1 MSNNNRNQNATN
13 MNQQSAINYQ
23 QQHDLMQVAAL
34 MFPSLFMAQQS
45 TSSQPNFQQ
54 QQQQQ
59 HTNIDLQQSGLLQL
73 QQQHQQTDQTNKL
86 LASLI
91 QQQTLNQ
98 TNTNNWLQ
106 LLNDHANSSP
116 AGLAN
121 KKPDSSEH
129 VNGYKSKTLNNRING
144 NVNRSNNSS
153 NNIISKANNLNKMS
167 QKNNPKL
174 EATAT
179 TKAIIKNCRNS
190 SMFSIKDL
198 IGGSEQVSL
207 KQKEAASTPSSNKYL
222 EYLCKVQQQQQH
234 QQIEEAQ
241 SNQNDRLMM
250 FAAAA
255 AVMQNADTEGVQ
267 STSGGQSSSYN
278 WLLGEKNKQNGNH
291 TAKKQMTSQGESK
304 SNPNNANNTSSSQK
318 TKLNSHST
326 INAIYE
332 ANNNHVTKNSN
343 VNISSSSSSGSSYCQ
358 FENGDRE
365 LEAKLKVPLKLGW
378 RRETIVKEVY
388 KNGVKG
394 DVIYYSPCSK
404 KLRTFQEIERV
415 RIRTEIF
422 F

>member
-45 TSSQPNFQQ
+45 TSAQPNFQQ

-59 HTNIDLQQSGLLQL
+59 QHTNLDLQQAGLLQL
-73 QQQHQQTDQTNKL
+73 QQQQTDQTNKL

-98 TNTNNWLQ
+98 ANTNNWLQ
-106 LLNDHANSSP
+106 LLNDHANSSSSGH
-116 AGLAN
+116 AI

-153 NNIISKANNLNKMS
+153 NNINIKANKMS
-167 QKNNPKL
+167 QKNNPKP

-198 IGGSEQVSL
+198 IGGSEQLSL

-255 AVMQNADTEGVQ
+255 AVMQNADTDGVQ

-278 WLLGEKNKQNGNH
+278 WLLGEKNKQNDNY
-291 TAKKQMTSQGESK
+291 TAKKQMNSQSEPK
-304 SNPNNANNTSSSQK
+304 SNPNNADNTSSSQK
-318 TKLNSHST
+318 TKLNSNST

-343 VNISSSSSSGSSYCQ
+343 VNISSSSSSSYCPI
-358 FENGDRE
+358 ENGDRE

-415 RIRTEIF
+415 RIRTDIEIF
-422 F
+422 V